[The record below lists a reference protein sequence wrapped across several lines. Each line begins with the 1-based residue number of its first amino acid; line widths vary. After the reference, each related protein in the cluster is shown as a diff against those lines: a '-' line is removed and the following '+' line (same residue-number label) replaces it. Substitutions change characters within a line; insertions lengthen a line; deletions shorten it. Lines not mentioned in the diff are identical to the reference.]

1 MRRERCAF
9 VVLESVEKASS
20 DAFLDILGWVVW
32 GHAKSR
38 ASTTAWRRMTQ
49 AFNLN
54 RCSTVYTGSR
64 GLSFGTALTY
74 MGPGGRP
81 RALVM
86 ARGIEGEFV
95 EIDNLISTAVVYMT
109 AAAGTNENYLEMGTP
124 QRGPMPGVDAPGA
137 DQPRGSTFRFSTRC
151 LR

>member
-1 MRRERCAF
+1 MGTCRIPGQHDSLAPNYSSLQFEPMFHSIHRE
-9 VVLESVEKASS
+9 
-20 DAFLDILGWVVW
+20 
-32 GHAKSR
+32 SR
-38 ASTTAWRRMTQ
+38 AVTRDGIDI
-49 AFNLN
+49 
-54 RCSTVYTGSR
+54 Y
-64 GLSFGTALTY
+64 
-74 MGPGGRP
+74 GPGGRP

-86 ARGIEGEFV
+86 ARGSEGEFV

-124 QRGPMPGVDAPGA
+124 QRGPMLGVDAPRA